1 MRWLDSI
8 TDSTDMNLSKLQEI
22 VKDQEVLRAASH
34 GVTKSRT
41 QLSNWTELFMIY
53 LLLFLSSFIS
63 SLLPCGSYFSFPAL
77 HSKPCL
83 LIPLPGTHC
92 FSLLS
97 PPLLSIPLFQL
108 GKLLFNLHSF
118 FRFFFIE
125 VYVDLQYCDYFR
137 WTAKQ
142 FRDVHVFFSYFNSF
156 PL

>member
-22 VKDQEVLRAASH
+22 VKDREAWRAASH

-83 LIPLPGTHC
+83 LIPLPGLTASVSCPHLSC
-92 FSLLS
+92 LYPSSSLASSYLTC
-97 PPLLSIPLFQL
+97 ILF
-108 GKLLFNLHSF
+108 FDF
-118 FRFFFIE
+118 FLIE
-125 VYVDLQYCDYFR
+125 VYVNLQYCDYFR